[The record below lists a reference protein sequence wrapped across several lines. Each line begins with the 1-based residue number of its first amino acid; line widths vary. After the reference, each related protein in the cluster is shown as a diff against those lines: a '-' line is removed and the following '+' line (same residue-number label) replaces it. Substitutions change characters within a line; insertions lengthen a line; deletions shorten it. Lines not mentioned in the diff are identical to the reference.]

1 MNNYNIA
8 CMTIKGWKHFM
19 GLNSY
24 TVRPILLV
32 VAINGYEILS
42 LENFLKL
49 YGGLCNKA
57 AIINCIYC
65 V

>member
-1 MNNYNIA
+1 
-8 CMTIKGWKHFM
+8 M